1 MKKIIALLLTAI
13 MAVGLL
19 AACGSTSNETT
30 AATEANA
37 ETTAAASLEG
47 AQFGIPNDPTNEA
60 RALELLQKEGL
71 ITLKNTGDVE
81 ATVRDVEENP
91 YGIEFVEIEAAQLPQ
106 QLASLDYAVINSNYA
121 IDAGLTPFL
130 TEGTDV
136 AYPNVIVVA
145 EENKD
150 ADLTKALVAA
160 ANSKKVEDFIN
171 EEYAGAVVSDLV
183 DPTEDGKDSTVD
195 YTALQGQKITVA
207 ASPAPHA
214 DILKVVKEVLE
225 ENGIELE
232 IIEYNDYVQPNM
244 VVENG
249 EVYANYFQH
258 QPYLDNFNA
267 ENNTHLVSVLSV
279 HHEPM
284 GIYSDKYDSLDP
296 IK

>member
-81 ATVRDVEENP
+81 ATIRDIEENP

-183 DPTEDGKDSTVD
+183 DPTEDGKDATVD
-195 YTALQGQKITVA
+195 YTALQGQKITIA

>member
-1 MKKIIALLLTAI
+1 MKKIFALILALV
-13 MAVGLL
+13 MVGGLL
-19 AACGSTSNETT
+19 AACGSSNNETT
-30 AATEANA
+30 ANATDA
-37 ETTAAASLEG
+37 ETTQATVTG
-47 AQFGIPNDPTNEA
+47 AKFGIPNDPTNEA

-145 EENKD
+145 EANKD

-160 ANSKKVEDFIN
+160 ANSKKVDDFIKS
-171 EEYAGAVVSDLV
+171 EYNGAVVSDLV
-183 DPTEDGKDSTVD
+183 NPTEDGKDATVD
-195 YTALQGQKITVA
+195 YTALQGQKITIA

-214 DILKVVKEVLE
+214 DILKVVKEVLA

-244 VVENG
+244 VVDNG

-258 QPYLDNFNA
+258 IPYLENFNT
-267 ENNTHLVSVLSV
+267 ENNTKLVSVLEV

-296 IK
+296 VK